1 MSGYIRSFLEIG
13 LQDVGLVGGKTA
25 SLGELYSTLASEG
38 VAVPNGFAI
47 TADAYRDAL
56 SQPGVADELHRLLDG
71 LDKRKIKRLAAI
83 AAKAREVVY
92 RATDTAPLREQILEA
107 YRRLEREGRRRRRRA
122 EFRDG
127 GRSADRE
134 FRRPA

>member
-47 TADAYRDAL
+47 TAD
-56 SQPGVADELHRLLDG
+56 S
-71 LDKRKIKRLAAI
+71 
-83 AAKAREVVY
+83 
-92 RATDTAPLREQILEA
+92 
-107 YRRLEREGRRRRRRA
+107 
-122 EFRDG
+122 
-127 GRSADRE
+127 
-134 FRRPA
+134 RPASAK